1 MIRVGGSGDDGEAD
15 GRVVRTMA
23 SNRRVGPFDAT
34 VANVPQSTQL
44 SRNGPWLNSGFQ
56 RVKRRHRKSWPRKKI
71 SFIPSSLERHRSVG
85 GAVQCSSLLGAGSG
99 CCRLQEWS
107 RRFISSIFN
116 CRFVIWI
123 LLLKENQLIFS
134 LSPLIF

>member
-1 MIRVGGSGDDGEAD
+1 MMEKLMDEWLGQWPQTKGC
-15 GRVVRTMA
+15 VRLMPLWHSKLPPVNPTVEKWYLTQQWV
-23 SNRRVGPFDAT
+23 SEGKAT
-34 VANVPQSTQL
+34 AQKKLAP
-44 SRNGPWLNSGFQ
+44 
-56 RVKRRHRKSWPRKKI
+56 KKI

-85 GAVQCSSLLGAGSG
+85 GAVQCCSLLGAGSG